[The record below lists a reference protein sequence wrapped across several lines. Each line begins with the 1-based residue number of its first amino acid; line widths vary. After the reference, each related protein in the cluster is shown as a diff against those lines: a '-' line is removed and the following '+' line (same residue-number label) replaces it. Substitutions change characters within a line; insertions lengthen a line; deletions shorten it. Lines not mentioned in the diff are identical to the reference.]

1 LELDPLPCWQGLAP
15 EKIRERVSSL
25 VAEIQVEASAARQGI
40 PSLGVEA
47 VLTQDPHSRPKRSK
61 KSPAPRFHA
70 WSREARWALYEA
82 YGLFV
87 AAFRDAAEKLRAG
100 DRMAR
105 FPAGSFPPHLSFV
118 RVS

>member
-1 LELDPLPCWQGLAP
+1 M
-15 EKIRERVSSL
+15 
-25 VAEIQVEASAARQGI
+25 

>member
-1 LELDPLPCWQGLAP
+1 M
-15 EKIRERVSSL
+15 
-25 VAEIQVEASAARQGI
+25 

-61 KSPAPRFHA
+61 KSPAPRFHT
-70 WSREARWALYEA
+70 WSRGARWALYEA